1 MPSTMVD
8 HTKEGDAA
16 IKVFSGGDTGVRKFT
31 LSCSRCRASKLK
43 CDKKE
48 PCMECVRRNVG
59 HLCTKDERQPRAKRA
74 KTADNGADNSKTK
87 ANASPTQETEAE
99 EAARAL
105 EKFIDGAACTDAYP
119 SAALEPTLPSVA
131 PDHPNTY
138 WLNTSDPQK
147 QNERFCLIR
156 EIVDAMLEQDI
167 TRLLYDVF
175 VTRCQSPLGNVI
187 HTPTFLKQAEKLY
200 SCLGQGSPEAQVM
213 ALCSTVSMDEL
224 ACHLLAL
231 VLALAFHPTPSLHG
245 WYPTPQTLRVE
256 EVRASDLYSKR
267 WRSLALRCL
276 RGNVSLFSGSIASLQ
291 AAIML
296 LLDGQ
301 DGPLEL
307 DAILV
312 TAVSGAQKLGLH
324 RLGDAKLDAS
334 ASPSSSQNGASN
346 SMEMTRVRTE
356 VGIRIWW
363 ALVMRDWSR
372 GQALAYYSVRP
383 SQFNTR
389 MPLNINDEDLCS
401 TTLKIDIRGHVTER
415 PRTEFTNLSYT
426 VHALEIAV
434 LARESIDLRGPLLQ
448 AQKQD
453 DASGGAKTRN
463 HLNKKYENFVAG
475 LPSYFRLGSS
485 MGLNSQGPMAAM
497 PIQRWMLHQQ
507 LWGLFLRLHR
517 ANFSS
522 HDGRASCQL
531 LAQNIISNQAQIR
544 ARCAVCGSLS
554 ISKTQLFNAATVLL
568 VDLLFSTKQKDEDS
582 SSAQL
587 SRLMIK
593 DKIREAI
600 ELLRTQSD
608 IERSPS
614 PQDTQWG
621 SPKPSAQ
628 RGVLVLEAL
637 MKLEEEE
644 SSKNEESNGAT
655 SSGARVGRQGSESN
669 GGSKKS
675 LKDKVM
681 DVLDALQEN
690 AQNAAVS
697 MQQPGNPNGN
707 HSFPSLD
714 MPMPMAPPA
723 DGFGDLDVLPVL
735 SNDPSTN
742 FWQFLDF
749 APPQQQ
755 PSLENGFFSGAED
768 WQALTDTIP
777 YRPSPVGGGGAV
789 HPMNGFATT
798 ELPDMYSDTDGTR
811 FTHTSPSSIESGP
824 TRLSGGSETATT
836 PSSTDVYVAAGFC

>member
-1 MPSTMVD
+1 MVD
-8 HTKEGDAA
+8 HSKDGNTDTKA
-16 IKVFSGGDTGVRKFT
+16 VSGADTTVRKFT

-74 KTADNGADNSKTK
+74 KTADNADNKSKV
-87 ANASPTQETEAE
+87 NSPPTQETEAE

-105 EKFIDGAACTDAYP
+105 ENFIDGPSCTDAYP
-119 SAALEPTLPSVA
+119 SAMLEPTLPSVA
-131 PDHPNTY
+131 PDHPNGY
-138 WLNTSDPQK
+138 WLNRNDPQS
-147 QNERFCLIR
+147 QNEKFGLIR

-167 TRLLYDVF
+167 IRLLYDVF
-175 VTRCQSPLGNVI
+175 ITRCQSPLGNVI

-200 SCLGQGSPEAQVM
+200 GCLGQGSPEAQVM
-213 ALCSTVSMDEL
+213 ALYNTVSMDEL

-231 VLALAFHPTPSLHG
+231 VLSLAFHPTPSLHG
-245 WYPTPQTLRVE
+245 WYPTPQTLRIE
-256 EVRASDLYSKR
+256 EVRASDLYSKK

-276 RGNVSLFSGSIASLQ
+276 RGNVSLFCGSIASLQ

-301 DGPLEL
+301 DGALEL

-312 TAVSGAQKLGLH
+312 TAISGAQKLGLH

-334 ASPSSSQNGASN
+334 ASPSTSQNGVSN
-346 SMEMTRVRTE
+346 PMETLRVRTE
-356 VGIRIWW
+356 LGIRIWW

-372 GQALAYYSVRP
+372 GQALGYYTIRP

-389 MPLNINDEDLCS
+389 PPLNINDEDLCS

-426 VHALEIAV
+426 VHALEIAT
-434 LARESIDLRGPLLQ
+434 LARESIDLRGPLSQ
-448 AQKQD
+448 AHKQD
-453 DASGGAKTRN
+453 DSNGGAKTRN
-463 HLNKKYENFVAG
+463 LLNKKYENIIAS
-475 LPSYFRLGSS
+475 LPTYFRLGSS

-568 VDLLFSTKQKDEDS
+568 VDLLFSSKQKDEDC

-600 ELLRTQSD
+600 DLLRTQSD

-614 PQDTQWG
+614 PQEAQWG
-621 SPKPSAQ
+621 TPKPSAH

-644 SSKNEESNGAT
+644 SNKSGEPNGAT
-655 SSGARVGRQGSESN
+655 PNGTRPGRQGSLS
-669 GGSKKS
+669 SASPKKS
-675 LKDKVM
+675 LKDKVIA
-681 DVLDALQEN
+681 VLDALQEN
-690 AQNAAVS
+690 AQSPSVS
-697 MQQPGNPNGN
+697 MHQQASPNN
-707 HSFPSLD
+707 TNNFFPQLD
-714 MPMPMAPPA
+714 MPMPMVPPPA
-723 DGFGDLDVLPVL
+723 DGFQDLDVLPVL

-749 APPQQQ
+749 APQSQPQ
-755 PSLENGFFSGAED
+755 LENGFFSSGPDD
-768 WQALTDTIP
+768 WQALTESMP
-777 YRPSPVGGGGAV
+777 YRPSPGNV
-789 HPMNGFATT
+789 HPMNGFATQ
-798 ELPDMYSDTDGTR
+798 EFPDMYNDTDSNR
-811 FTHTSPSSIESGP
+811 FTHTSPSSTQSGP

-836 PSSTDVYVAAGFC
+836 PSSTDVYVATTFC